1 MRTRK
6 LRELVGKT
14 GPFVSVYIDVSHDTQ
29 DAAIRNE
36 TRWRALETDLLADG
50 ADQATVEATRQA
62 VLDPPAVGRAG
73 RAVVAAHG
81 EVLLSEDL
89 PVPPPADL
97 ARASE
102 LPYLLPLLSALEP
115 PIPHV
120 IVLADKTGA
129 TLRGIDANGTATDE
143 TVVHGGDQPAHH
155 GPGGGRAHGS
165 TENRDDETVRRNAR
179 ESAEHAARLAER
191 VGADLVVLAGTI
203 SPRTA
208 IHAELPA
215 HMRKISVEL
224 DVDAAHTALDAED
237 VTGGVARILAQC
249 HAERDQSLLERL
261 HIGLAHDT
269 ACEGLAKV
277 TDALR
282 SGAVDTVLVT
292 DPSLADRMVWLGADL
307 SQIAVAPAVLREMG
321 TEVTE
326 HRADEALAIAA
337 LGTAADV
344 VVLTGAATLS
354 DGVAALLRY

>member
-1 MRTRK
+1 MRTEK
-6 LRELVGKT
+6 LRELVGQT

-29 DAAIRNE
+29 DAPTRNE
-36 TRWRALETDLLADG
+36 TRWRAAETQLCADG

-62 VLDPPAVGRAG
+62 VLDQPAVGRAG
-73 RAVVAAHG
+73 RAVIAAHG
-81 EVLLSEDL
+81 QVLLSEDL
-89 PVPPPADL
+89 PVPPSADVVRL
-97 ARASE
+97 SE

-120 IVLADKTGA
+120 IVLADKIGA
-129 TLRGIDANGTATDE
+129 TLRAVDANGTATDE
-143 TVVHGGDQPAHH
+143 TIVHGGDHPAHH

-179 ESAEHAARLAER
+179 ETAEHAVRLVER
-191 VGADLVVLAGTI
+191 VGADLLVLAGTI

-208 IHAELPA
+208 IHTELPA
-215 HMRKISVEL
+215 HVRKLSVEL

-237 VTGGVARILAQC
+237 VTEGVARMLAQC

-269 ACEGLAKV
+269 ACEGLTKV

-282 SGAVDTVLVT
+282 SGAVDIVLVT
-292 DPSLADRMVWLGADL
+292 DPSLAGRMVWLGADR
-307 SQIAVAPAVLREMG
+307 SQIAVQPAVLREMG

-326 HRADEALAIAA
+326 HRADEALAVAA
-337 LGTAADV
+337 LATAADV
-344 VVLTGAATLS
+344 VVLTGAATVT
-354 DGVAALLRY
+354 DGVAALRRY